1 MTEWIYL
8 LHPPRQNFVET
19 ITEDEAAL
27 MSGPHSGYLADLLAE
42 GTLILAGPSIG
53 SDGGLD
59 DGITVIE
66 ADDEAA
72 ARAVME
78 ADPAIATGLMR
89 GELRPMRVAFLRGR
103 DG

>member
-1 MTEWIYL
+1 MTEWIYF
-8 LHPPRQNFVET
+8 LHPPRENFVST

-27 MSGPHSGYLADLLAE
+27 MSGPHSGYITDLLAK
-42 GTLILAGPSIG
+42 GTLVLAGPSIG

-59 DGITVIE
+59 DGIAIFE

-72 ARAVME
+72 ARAIME
-78 ADPAIATGLMR
+78 ADPAIASGLMR